1 MTEILGIVS
10 GSIHPVALPYRRVE
24 LVDKKHFIAVHTCF
38 TDEARRNFIDLSK
51 GLTHA
56 QMIEACKDE
65 KAEMLAQWMGKDDF
79 FYCHWFAESEEAIH
93 GLLEELG
100 VDQMCAT
107 SVNEMSRYVDAND
120 RNSKLVG
127 DPDNE

>member
-1 MTEILGIVS
+1 M
-10 GSIHPVALPYRRVE
+10 
-24 LVDKKHFIAVHTCF
+24 DKKHFIAVHTCF
-38 TDEARRNFIDLSK
+38 TDEARRSFIDLSK

-56 QMIEACKDE
+56 QMIEECKNE

-79 FYCHWFAESEEAIH
+79 FYCHWFAENEEAIH
-93 GLLEELG
+93 ELLGELG

-127 DPDNE
+127 DPDYN